1 MHLLVV
7 FFAVIFFR
15 TVFAET
21 IPEWAKALASL
32 VQTMNATLNSHLETI
47 ESRLGSLEFRLG
59 SVESGIIEVKSQI
72 VHGFQS
78 MHTFGRRR
86 VEAIKQASNNF
97 YIPEYC
103 QGAVTRHT
111 VVYNNRVGELFT
123 PHILCNSS
131 IISIGSN
138 RSIFVDD
145 FLDIGVIGGCPS
157 TTHGLDISIAAEP
170 FLGDQ
175 VITYGFGDMA
185 KAWSGTISD
194 KEDSNTTCLAFAQHW
209 TGVGNICAGEYLVQG
224 EQHKG
229 LSGAAVLNGCGY
241 IGIAHAVFA

>member
-7 FFAVIFFR
+7 FFAFIFFS
-15 TVFAET
+15 TVFVFAET

-47 ESRLGSLEFRLG
+47 ESRLG

-97 YIPEYC
+97 YIQEYC

-111 VVYNNRVGELFT
+111 VVYNNRVGELFCLHRT
-123 PHILCNSS
+123 SSAIVVLYLLVQIGRYLSTIFWILVSLVDVQVALMAL
-131 IISIGSN
+131 IFLLPRN
-138 RSIFVDD
+138 RS
-145 FLDIGVIGGCPS
+145 
-157 TTHGLDISIAAEP
+157 
-170 FLGDQ
+170 
-175 VITYGFGDMA
+175 
-185 KAWSGTISD
+185 
-194 KEDSNTTCLAFAQHW
+194 LATKSLPTASEIW
-209 TGVGNICAGEYLVQG
+209 
-224 EQHKG
+224 
-229 LSGAAVLNGCGY
+229 
-241 IGIAHAVFA
+241 